1 MIRELA
7 LLPIILLVIFAL
19 LLPLLGFAIKR
30 PAMLW
35 GVALA
40 GLVASL
46 IINLDMM
53 GLSWSHALGLNLWPV
68 PGAGE
73 SGALPALKLDV
84 GLFALFFNLVF
95 LLVALLAIIAS
106 RSYLK
111 KEEPNQAEYYSLLF
125 FALVGMMLVA
135 AATDLLVLYL
145 AFELSSLSTFTLV
158 AFRKRDKRATEASLK
173 FFVIGAVSSALILF
187 GISLIYVIAGALTV
201 RAPGLA
207 PGDPCRLFVQ
217 ALPPGSALTSLAGLK
232 TFVTSDC
239 VSSAGLQPPFIVA
252 LVLLFAGFGFKVATV
267 PFHQWAP
274 DVYEGS
280 PTTVSAFLAAGSK
293 KVGVAAMFKVFLV
306 GLLAAQVN
314 WLFAVAVLA
323 IVTQTVGNI
332 LAIPQRSIK
341 RMLAYSSIAQ
351 AGYILIALV
360 VGGLAIHPDPR
371 SQSVA
376 TYAVAGGLFHVFT
389 HAIMKAGAFLVVA
402 ATSLLFIGDD
412 LDGWKGLGK
421 RSPFLAFA
429 MAIFL
434 LSLAGIPPFGG
445 FFSKFVLFSGAVFA
459 SDASIPGG
467 NPWFLWLAVAGV
479 LNSALSLYYYA
490 RVIRYMYIL
499 EPTDARKV
507 DAPTSMNVGIAIAL
521 IGIIVTG
528 IIADPLIRY
537 MQAAAAGFLAP

>member
-1 MIRELA
+1 M
-7 LLPIILLVIFAL
+7 
-19 LLPLLGFAIKR
+19 PLLGFAIKR

-53 GLSWSHALGLNLWPV
+53 GISWSHALGLNLWPV

-84 GLFALFFNLVF
+84 SLFALFFNLVF

-111 KEEPNQAEYYSLLF
+111 KEEPNQAEYYALLF

-145 AFELSSLSTFTLV
+145 AFEVSSLSTFTLV

-201 RAPGLA
+201 RAPGIA

-293 KVGVAAMFKVFLV
+293 KVGVAAMFKGFLV

-323 IVTQTVGNI
+323 IVTQTVGDI
-332 LAIPQRSIK
+332 LAMPQGGIK
-341 RMLAYSSIAQ
+341 RMLAYSSIVQ
-351 AGYILIALV
+351 AGSSLV
-360 VGGLAIHPDPR
+360 PLRGCRPTV
-371 SQSVA
+371 
-376 TYAVAGGLFHVFT
+376 
-389 HAIMKAGAFLVVA
+389 
-402 ATSLLFIGDD
+402 
-412 LDGWKGLGK
+412 
-421 RSPFLAFA
+421 
-429 MAIFL
+429 
-434 LSLAGIPPFGG
+434 PPH
-445 FFSKFVLFSGAVFA
+445 
-459 SDASIPGG
+459 ASIPGG

-499 EPTDARKV
+499 EPGDARKV

-537 MQAAAAGFLAP
+537 MQAAAAGLL